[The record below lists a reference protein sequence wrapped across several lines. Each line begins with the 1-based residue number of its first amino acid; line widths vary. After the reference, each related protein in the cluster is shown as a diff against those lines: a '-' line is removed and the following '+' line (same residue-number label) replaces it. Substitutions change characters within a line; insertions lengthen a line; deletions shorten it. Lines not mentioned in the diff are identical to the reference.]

1 MSVREVIHWGDP
13 RLKIKSADVGPWT
26 PELEQ
31 LAQDL
36 FDTALVEDGVGIA
49 APQIGINLNLAVID
63 CSCGREMTF
72 DDISGIGV
80 DRSCSL
86 WSATLNGHDMKIT
99 TSI

>member
-36 FDTALVEDGVGIA
+36 FDDGWVNENHFGVWVFA
-49 APQIGINLNLAVID
+49 TRTINN
-63 CSCGREMTF
+63 R
-72 DDISGIGV
+72 
-80 DRSCSL
+80 
-86 WSATLNGHDMKIT
+86 
-99 TSI
+99 